1 MLFKQP
7 HAEEATRITHAG
19 LSKSFFGMFKETAL
33 ACLFDFGG
41 LIAGFTI
48 ALQLGVFQLSPWA
61 IALYP
66 AIVSVKGVI
75 NGLLTGRLSTALHL
89 GTVYPRFFRNTKT
102 FYKLIEAMVVLTLA
116 TGATISLVSM
126 LFGTLFWGVTISEF
140 PAILAV
146 IVATMSLGLLITLIT
161 VKVAF
166 ISFKRGLDPDTIV
179 YPAISTVADVVITF
193 CYIGVLN
200 LYFLGSLGKYAIVF
214 FGLINVLLVLVIL
227 PLNVREPEF
236 LKIIK
241 ESMGA
246 MLLVAFL
253 VNVTGTFLKGINEI
267 AQSQRT
273 IYTVYPAL
281 IDMMGDVGLVVGS
294 AATTKLA
301 LGVLSPSFSSIKH
314 HAKNIFSAWTAS
326 ILLFLLLGVL
336 ALGINGIFSFQVA
349 SRLLLILV
357 ISNVIAFT
365 IIVLLSYAISILTFK
380 RGLDP
385 DNFVLPVGS
394 SLADVITT
402 IALFVSLL
410 VII

>member
-1 MLFKQP
+1 
-7 HAEEATRITHAG
+7 
-19 LSKSFFGMFKETAL
+19 MFKETAL
-33 ACLFDFGG
+33 ACLFDIGG

-66 AIVSVKGVI
+66 AILSVKGVI
-75 NGLLTGRLSTALHL
+75 SGLLTGRLSTALHL
-89 GTVYPRFFRNTKT
+89 GTVHPRFFGNTKT
-102 FYKLIEAMVVLTLA
+102 FYKLIQAMVVLTLA
-116 TGATISLVSM
+116 TSVTISLIAM
-126 LFGTLFWGVTISEF
+126 GFGSLFWGITFADFADVLT
-140 PAILAV
+140 V
-146 IVATMSLGLLITLIT
+146 VVATLSLGLLITLIT

-179 YPAISTVADVVITF
+179 YPASSTVADIVITF

-200 LYFLGSLGKYAIVF
+200 LYFLGDALGKYAIIF
-214 FGLINVLLVLVIL
+214 FGLINVFLVLIIL
-227 PLNVREPEF
+227 PLNIREPEF
-236 LKIIK
+236 LKVIK
-241 ESMGA
+241 ESVGT

-253 VNVTGTFLKGINEI
+253 VNITGTFLKGINDI
-267 AQSQRT
+267 AQSRRA
-273 IYTVYPAL
+273 IYTVYPAM

-326 ILLFLLLGVL
+326 ILLFLFLGVL
-336 ALGINGIFSFQVA
+336 ALGINGIFSLQVA
-349 SRLLLILV
+349 SRLLLILF

-365 IIVLLSYAISILTFK
+365 VIVLISYAISILTFK

-394 SLADVITT
+394 SIADVITT
-402 IALFVSLL
+402 IALFVALL